1 MTRNTLLAAVAAV
14 GLGSGVLFAQTPSA
28 QVTGSPSRGADKSTV
43 TVQGCLQTTND
54 TRTSSGTSSSTSSS
68 SGSQSSNR
76 GHEEFILTNAR
87 INTGGSSGS
96 AVYRITG
103 LSDADL
109 RPHLNQRVELT
120 GRIEDLQQGSIDRT
134 ASSAS
139 GTSGTSGAGGSGS
152 TSTTGSTGTANAQ
165 ANSSGSSSSMD
176 ASNAPK
182 LRASAVRMLSASCSN
197 SGTN

>member
-28 QVTGSPSRGADKSTV
+28 QVTGSPSRGTDKSTV

-54 TRTSSGTSSSTSSS
+54 TRTSSGTRSSTTS
-68 SGSQSSNR
+68 SGSQSSKR
-76 GHEEFILTNAR
+76 GQEEFILTNAR

-120 GRIEDLQQGSIDRT
+120 GQIEDQQHQGTIDRT

-197 SGTN
+197 SGTK

>member
-1 MTRNTLLAAVAAV
+1 MMTRNMLLSTVAAV
-14 GLGSGVLFAQTPSA
+14 CLGSGVLLAQTPSA
-28 QVTGSPSRGADKSTV
+28 QVTGSSSRNGDKSTV

-54 TRTSSGTSSSTSSS
+54 TRTSSG
-68 SGSQSSNR
+68 QSSNR

-96 AVYRITG
+96 AVYRLTG

-109 RPHLNQRVELT
+109 RPHLNQQVEVT
-120 GRIEDLQQGSIDRT
+120 GRIADKQPEGSTDRT

-139 GTSGTSGAGGSGS
+139 GTSGTSGAGASGS
-152 TSTTGSTGTANAQ
+152 TSTTGSTGSANAQ
-165 ANSSGSSSSMD
+165 SSSSGSSSSMD
-176 ASNAPK
+176 ASNAPT
-182 LRASAVRMLSASCSN
+182 LRASTIRMLSASCSG